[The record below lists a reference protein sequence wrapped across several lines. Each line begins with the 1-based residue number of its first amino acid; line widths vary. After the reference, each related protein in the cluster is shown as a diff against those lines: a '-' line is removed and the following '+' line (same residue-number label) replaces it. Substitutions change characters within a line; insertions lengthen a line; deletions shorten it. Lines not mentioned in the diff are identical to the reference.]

1 MKTQSQHTETMQVV
15 VSINDLKDRMFDGE
29 RLSLNEKMAVVN
41 FDNYRLNRLNSVKND
56 PSFMEVYDIIRA
68 EADLKD
74 YREFL

>member
-1 MKTQSQHTETMQVV
+1 MQVV